1 MSTNLKRN
9 DDIVLHIDSL
19 ASEGQGV
26 GRHEGFAVFV
36 AGALP
41 GETVNAHIIKVTS
54 SYAVAKLNNVPVP
67 APTRVVPRCSMFA
80 RCGGCSLQHMNGA
93 AQLAF
98 KRQKVEDAFR
108 RLGGFS
114 DIDVLPVLGMDDPW
128 HYRNKGSFPLG
139 LVNGHV
145 QAGFF
150 APHSHRLVPLTD
162 CCIERPQVMQAVTAV
177 CRWAD
182 ENGLSVY
189 DEQTHRGLLRH
200 IVVRVTTTNEVMA
213 AIVVNGSTLPHAQK
227 LVDTLKSDVTGLKSV
242 IMNVNTQRTNVI
254 FGRKFSVLW
263 GAQQLADRICDL
275 TFDVSAASF
284 LQVNPVQTET
294 LYGTAANALALCG
307 TETVVDAY
315 CGIGTISL
323 ILARTAKEVIG
334 IETVSAAVEDAKRN
348 AAHNGITNARFICAD
363 SGKALLELTG
373 NGVHIDAL
381 CVDPPR
387 KGCDETFLNAVC
399 QSGVPRMVYVSCNPA
414 TLARD
419 CKYLA
424 AHGFVIQ
431 SVQPVDM
438 FPQTPHV
445 ETVVLLSRE
454 DR

>member
-1 MSTNLKRN
+1 MSTSLKRN
-9 DDIVLHIDSL
+9 DDITLHIDSL
-19 ASEGQGV
+19 ASEGQGI
-26 GRHEGFAVFV
+26 GRYEGFAVFV

-41 GETVNAHIIKVTS
+41 DETVTAHIIKVTS
-54 SYAVAKLNNVPVP
+54 NYAVAKLQDVLIPSP
-67 APTRVVPRCSMFA
+67 ARTVPRCPLFA
-80 RCGGCSLQHMNGA
+80 RCGGCSLQHMDYA

-98 KRQKVEDAFR
+98 KRQKVEDALR

-114 DIDVLPVLGMDDPW
+114 DISVPPALGMNDPW

-139 LVNGHV
+139 FVDGHV

-150 APHSHRLVPLTD
+150 APRSHRLIPITD
-162 CCIERPQVMQAVTAV
+162 CCIERPQIMQAVAAV

-200 IVVRVTTTNEVMA
+200 VVARVTVTNEVMVV
-213 AIVVNGSTLPHAQK
+213 IVINGSTLPHAQA
-227 LVDTLKSDVTGLKSV
+227 LAGALRAQVPGLKSV
-242 IMNVNTQRTNVI
+242 IVNVNTQRTNVI

-263 GAQQLADRICDL
+263 GAQQLTDRICGL
-275 TFDVSAASF
+275 EFDVSAASF

-294 LYGTAANALALCG
+294 LYGTAATALALCG

-323 ILARTAKEVIG
+323 LLARSAKEVIG
-334 IETVSAAVEDAKRN
+334 IEAVPAAVEDAKRN
-348 AAHNGITNARFICAD
+348 AAHNGIANARFLCAD
-363 SGKALLELTG
+363 SGKALPELMG
-373 NGVHIDAL
+373 SGVHIDAL
-381 CVDPPR
+381 SVDPPR
-387 KGCDETFLNAVC
+387 KGCDETFLSAVC
-399 QSGVPRMVYVSCNPA
+399 QSNVTRMVYVSCNPA

-424 AHGFVIQ
+424 ARGFVIR

-445 ETVVLLSRE
+445 ETVVLMSYSR
-454 DR
+454 